1 MKRYENTKFGD
12 YIITKY
18 LGNSTWEAVCE
29 KCGLTRTYKTANIK
43 VVGPN
48 SGRCTCTASNIVPEE
63 KYGRLTVLYRD
74 LSRAGEGRVSWVC
87 ECECGN
93 QLSVWGKSLKNGN
106 TRSCGC
112 LNNEL
117 RTERIQKVLEG
128 QRVDLVGEGNGL
140 LTVIRKATPE
150 ETINRP
156 PQHSYWYCLC
166 ECGNHHIVETSDFKM
181 GKVQSCGCM
190 NSKGE
195 AKITKLLEEG
205 GYSFQRQYAFDDLV
219 GDMGRRFYFDF
230 AVFDNQKIAYLI
242 EYDGI
247 QHFSKRHQFS
257 QSEDAY
263 NIIVERDGKK
273 NEYCIENNIPLI
285 RIPYTHF
292 EKLTI
297 EDLRLET
304 SKFIYKKEGDIL

>member
-1 MKRYENTKFGD
+1 MKKYENTKFGD

-18 LGNSTWEAVCE
+18 LGGSTWEAVCE

-48 SGRCTCTASNIVPEE
+48 SGRCTCIASGIVPGE
-63 KYGRLTVLYRD
+63 KYGRLTILHRD

-117 RTERIQKVLEG
+117 RVERIQKLLET
-128 QRVDLVGEGNGL
+128 QRVDLAGEQSGL
-140 LTVIRKATPE
+140 LTVIRKATQE
-150 ETINRP
+150 EVINRP
-156 PQHSYWYCLC
+156 RQHSYWYCLC
-166 ECGNHHIVETSDFKM
+166 ECGNHHIVETSDFKR

-195 AKITKLLEEG
+195 AKITKLLEEYNFQFQKQYG
-205 GYSFQRQYAFDDLV
+205 FEDLHNEQGRGY
-219 GDMGRRFYFDF
+219 YFDF
-230 AVFDNQKIAYLI
+230 AVFIEGALSYLI
-242 EYDGI
+242 EFDGI
-247 QHFSKRHQFS
+247 QHFSREHQFS
-257 QSEDAY
+257 QNEDTFDRVIA
-263 NIIVERDGKK
+263 RDEKK
-273 NEYCIENNIPLI
+273 NKYCVEHNIPLI
-285 RIPYTHF
+285 RIPYTQLD
-292 EKLTI
+292 KLSI
-297 EDLRLET
+297 DDLKLET
-304 SKFIYKKEGDIL
+304 TKFIYRKEGDE

>member
-1 MKRYENTKFGD
+1 MKKYENTKFGD
-12 YIITKY
+12 YIITEY
-18 LGNSTWEAVCE
+18 LGGSTWEAVCE

-48 SGRCTCTASNIVPEE
+48 SGRCTCTASGIVPGE

-74 LSRAGEGRVSWVC
+74 LLRAGDGRVAWVC

-93 QLSVWGKSLKNGN
+93 QLSVWGKSLKNNN

-117 RTERIQKVLEG
+117 RVERIQKVLEG
-128 QRVDLVGEGNGL
+128 QRVDLVGEENGL

-156 PQHSYWYCLC
+156 RQHSYWYCLC
-166 ECGNHHIVETSDFKM
+166 ECGNHHIVETSDFKK

-195 AKITKLLEEG
+195 AKITKLLEEYNLQFQKQYG
-205 GYSFQRQYAFDDLV
+205 FKDLHNEQGRGY
-219 GDMGRRFYFDF
+219 YFDF
-230 AVFDNQKIAYLI
+230 AVFIDDALSYLI
-242 EYDGI
+242 EFDGI
-247 QHFSKRHQFS
+247 QHFSREHQFF
-257 QSEDAY
+257 QNEDIFDRVVA
-263 NIIVERDGKK
+263 RDEKK
-273 NEYCIENNIPLI
+273 NKYCVEHNIPLI
-285 RIPYTHF
+285 RIPYTQLDKLSIDDLKF
-292 EKLTI
+292 ET
-297 EDLRLET
+297 T
-304 SKFIYKKEGDIL
+304 KFIYRKEGDE

>member
-1 MKRYENTKFGD
+1 MKKYENTKFGD

-18 LGNSTWEAVCE
+18 LGGSTWEAVCE

-48 SGRCTCTASNIVPEE
+48 SGRCTCTASGIVPGE
-63 KYGRLTVLYRD
+63 KYGRLTVLHRD
-74 LSRAGEGRVSWVC
+74 LSRAGEGRVAWVC

-93 QLSVWGKSLKNGN
+93 QLSVISKSLKDGN

-117 RTERIQKVLEG
+117 RVERIQKLLET
-128 QRVDLVGEGNGL
+128 QRVDLVGEQSGL
-140 LTVIRKATPE
+140 LTVVRKAAQE
-150 ETINRP
+150 EITNRP
-156 PQHSYWYCLC
+156 RQHSYWYCLC
-166 ECGNHHIVETSDFKM
+166 ECGTHHIVETSDFKR
-181 GKVQSCGCM
+181 GRVQSCGCM

-195 AKITKLLEEG
+195 AKITKLLEDNNI
-205 GYSFQRQYAFDDLV
+205 YFQKQYAFDDLR
-219 GDMGRRFYFDF
+219 GENDNKYYFDF
-230 AVFDNQKIAYLI
+230 AVFDKQRLVYLI

-247 QHFSKRHQFS
+247 QHFSKKHQFS
-257 QSEDAY
+257 QSENVYD
-263 NIIVERDGKK
+263 IIVKRDSKK
-273 NEYCIENNIPLI
+273 NTYCIENNIPLI

-292 EKLTI
+292 EKLAI

-304 SKFIYKKEGDIL
+304 SKFIYKKEGNI

>member
-1 MKRYENTKFGD
+1 MKQYENTKFGD

-18 LGNSTWEAVCE
+18 LGGSTWEAVCE

-43 VVGPN
+43 VIGPN
-48 SGRCTCTASNIVPEE
+48 SGRCTCTASGIVPGE

-74 LSRAGEGRVSWVC
+74 LSRAGEGRVAWMC

-93 QLSVWGKSLKNGN
+93 QLSVWGKSLKDGN

-112 LNNEL
+112 LNTEL
-117 RTERIQKVLEG
+117 RVERIQKLLET
-128 QRVDLVGEGNGL
+128 QRVDLVGEQSGL
-140 LTVIRKATPE
+140 LTVIRKAIPE
-150 ETINRP
+150 EIINRP
-156 PQHSYWYCLC
+156 RQHSYWYCLC
-166 ECGNHHIVETSDFKM
+166 ECGNHHIVETSDFKR
-181 GKVQSCGCM
+181 GRVQSCGCM

-195 AKITKLLEEG
+195 AKITKLLEDDNIC
-205 GYSFQRQYAFDDLV
+205 FQKQYAFDDLR
-219 GDMGRRFYFDF
+219 GKKDNKYYFDF
-230 AVFDNQKIAYLI
+230 AVFDGQRLVYLI

-257 QSEDAY
+257 QDENVYD
-263 NIIVERDGKK
+263 IIVERDSEK
-273 NEYCIENNIPLI
+273 NTYCIKNNIPLI

-292 EKLTI
+292 EKLAI

-304 SKFIYKKEGDIL
+304 SKFIYKKEGNI